1 MRPGA
6 VDFHVSVPVL
16 VSITATT
23 NVPLAG
29 TDAGGEATYVA
40 TSVRAGIA
48 SAAPP
53 WSSSI
58 ARATSAETTCLTLT
72 LPFSSNARSSASLRV
87 RVHHQHGLEMPQVHG
102 RNEDRALEGSVLA
115 FRDLNDLTEDQA
127 FRIERFQ
134 VIPDREACGDHHITH
149 LDILRLEDPVHDQGV
164 AVLSAHDARGAR
176 ALHER
181 GHSRPRVRNKKDLAV
196 VVADLAHSADD
207 ALIGHDHV
215 VEEDTVLRA
224 RAEDDGVEDSRWVTR
239 DDRRALGL
247 ELQRFRG
254 FRELHGL
261 LRLERLLAELD
272 VLESQLVDLG
282 LERVVVGPEVF
293 DLGDRLPEA
302 AGRGPDLPEDTLGR
316 DEELREESCAGAD
329 EARVTQDEEGQ
340 RNQ

>member
-102 RNEDRALEGSVLA
+102 RNEDRALEGPVLA
-115 FRDLNDLTEDQA
+115 FGDLNDLTEDQA

-134 VIPDREACGDHHITH
+134 VIPDRMACCAWNACSRSWTFSRVSWSTLALSVSLSDRRFSISA
-149 LDILRLEDPVHDQGV
+149 IACQKPPAVDPTCPRTRSAGTRSSVRKVAPARTKLVSRRTRRASETSRRAAKGRRNAFPEPGARRARPKVAIPAIYRGKRPSVSSPSGV
-164 AVLSAHDARGAR
+164 A
-176 ALHER
+176 
-181 GHSRPRVRNKKDLAV
+181 PRMSPL
-196 VVADLAHSADD
+196 
-207 ALIGHDHV
+207 
-215 VEEDTVLRA
+215 
-224 RAEDDGVEDSRWVTR
+224 
-239 DDRRALGL
+239 
-247 ELQRFRG
+247 
-254 FRELHGL
+254 
-261 LRLERLLAELD
+261 
-272 VLESQLVDLG
+272 
-282 LERVVVGPEVF
+282 
-293 DLGDRLPEA
+293 
-302 AGRGPDLPEDTLGR
+302 
-316 DEELREESCAGAD
+316 
-329 EARVTQDEEGQ
+329 
-340 RNQ
+340 